1 MKYKERRAKLGKLEK
16 AIDEELL
23 YDTDENYPDKYGRS
37 RAQNSERVAQIPKSF
52 LKFCEQAE
60 IEPHKESEYLRYI

>member
-37 RAQNSERVAQIPKSF
+37 GAQTANKLSF
-52 LKFCEQAE
+52 
-60 IEPHKESEYLRYI
+60 